1 MSTQEQRRRAFQ
13 IFEQALDQAPEQRD
27 AFIATAC
34 ADDAGLRAAVAAL
47 QAADANSSINTGGLN
62 AFAVEAPSD
71 QLGRVLGH
79 FRLVE
84 HLGSGGMG
92 IVFRGERTD
101 DVTQR
106 AAVKI
111 VRQELRSATSRARFN
126 LERAAL
132 ARLEHASIARLIDA
146 GVTDQG
152 RPWYAMEFVA
162 GTPID
167 KYCDAQGLD
176 VPARIR
182 LLIELCKAVESA
194 HRQLVV
200 HRDIKPSNVLVTA
213 DGVPKLIDFG
223 IAKFLDAEPDA
234 AGLTRDAGTLFSR
247 HYAAPEQIKGEEVS
261 TSTDVY
267 GIGALAFHILSGK
280 KIFEASTRTDHDYM
294 MLVTQNDP
302 ELASRVSGQMHLRGD
317 LDNILRKALAR
328 SPADRYGSVA
338 ALADDFQNVLA
349 QRPVSAVAP
358 GWIYLTKKFIRRNRL
373 PVALAA
379 GLVVVSVVAT
389 LSGMSQAR
397 EVLEQRNEARRE
409 AGRANAINDFLLRML
424 ESSDPRLGARETT
437 VAQVLDKATG
447 SLDSAVVSDPY
458 TSASILNTISGVNLS
473 LTRFPEAL
481 AANERALALYKQQ
494 PGSELEYAVALGSRG
509 ELLRMSGK
517 GEEAIPVLRDAH
529 TRIEEIAPGGAE
541 SAVIKNILAKALS
554 DQQPTEETDRLFL
567 QGIAQ
572 LKSAD
577 IQNMDLVTAINDYG
591 VSLGMRGRFADA
603 APLHREAMEMA
614 GRLGGENKAALD
626 DTRNNLAS
634 ALEGMGDLVGAEKI
648 FLQGI
653 EARKQVLGIDNLDT
667 LWSQASLANNLLRQ
681 RRPADAWQLV
691 SPVEP
696 VLLSKFGR
704 DHPVTLYAQSTAGR
718 AACDTGNYKRGLAL
732 LRSAVAGRER
742 AYPPGHW
749 LIANVR
755 VLVGACLVRSGDLA
769 AARPLLLEAVATVEK
784 ERGPASPNAQEAYG
798 YIADLYDRLKL
809 PAEAA
814 AWRAKI
820 TPAG

>member
-1 MSTQEQRRRAFQ
+1 MPTQEHRRRAFQ
-13 IFEQALDQAPEQRD
+13 IFEQALDQPADGRD
-27 AFIATAC
+27 AYIAIAC
-34 ADDAGLRAAVAAL
+34 GEDVELRTAVAAL
-47 QAADANSSINTGGLN
+47 QAADASASLDTGGLN
-62 AFAVEAPSD
+62 AFATEAPSD

-146 GVTDQG
+146 GVTEQG

-162 GTPID
+162 GIPID
-167 KYCDAQGLD
+167 KYCDARGLD

-223 IAKFLDAEPDA
+223 IAKFLDTDAEV
-234 AGLTRDAGTLFSR
+234 AGLTRDAGTLFTR

-302 ELASRVSGQMHLRGD
+302 ELASRVSGQAQLRGD

-328 SPADRYGSVA
+328 NPADRYGSVA
-338 ALADDFQNVLA
+338 ALAEDFQNVLA

-358 GWIYLTKKFIRRNRL
+358 GWLYRTKKFIRRNRL

-379 GLVVVSVVAT
+379 VLALVTVVAT
-389 LSGMSQAR
+389 LWSIRQAG
-397 EVLEQRNEARRE
+397 EVLAQRNEARRE
-409 AGRANAINDFLLRML
+409 ALKANAINSFLLRML
-424 ESSDPRLGARETT
+424 ESADPRLGARDTT

-447 SLDSAVVSDPY
+447 SLNATLVSDPY
-458 TSASILNTISGVNLS
+458 TSASILTTIAGVNLS

-494 PGSELEYAVALGSRG
+494 SGTELDYAVALGTRG

-517 GEEAIPVLRDAH
+517 GEEAVPILRDAH
-529 TRIEEIAPGGAE
+529 ARIERIAPGGAE
-541 SAVIKNILAKALS
+541 SAVIKNLLAKVLS
-554 DQQPTEETDRLFL
+554 DQQPTEESDRLFL
-567 QGIAQ
+567 EGIAQ
-572 LKSAD
+572 LKSAGAL
-577 IQNMDLVTAINDYG
+577 NTDLMTAINDYG
-591 VSLGMRGRFADA
+591 VSLGMRGRFSEA

-614 GRLGGENKAALD
+614 TRIAGEHGVALD
-626 DTRNNLAS
+626 DTRINLAS

-648 FLQGI
+648 FLQVI
-653 EARKQVLGIDNLDT
+653 KARTETLGAENLDT
-667 LWSQASLANNLLRQ
+667 LWSHAGLANNLLRQ
-681 RRPADAWQLV
+681 HRPADAWQAV
-691 SPVEP
+691 SPFEP
-696 VLLSKFGR
+696 VLLAKFGK
-704 DHPVTLYAQSTAGR
+704 DHPVTLYAQSTGGR
-718 AACDTGNYKRGLAL
+718 AACESGDYTRGLAL

-755 VLVGACLVRSGDLA
+755 VLVGACLMRSGNLA
-769 AARPLLLEAVATVEK
+769 AARPMLLEAVATVEK
-784 ERGPASPNAQEAYG
+784 ERGAASPNAQEAYG
-798 YIADLYDRLKL
+798 YIAELYDRLKL
-809 PAEAA
+809 PVEAA
-814 AWRAKI
+814 TWRARI
-820 TPAG
+820 APAR